1 MSKISYK
8 DKVRIETLWK
18 LGFGYQTIVPKFP
31 EKGWKLC
38 SVKALCKWA
47 DEHGSATK
55 WKPGSGWPK
64 TARTEENV
72 TYLKLMIGKNR
83 TLTMMLHHF
92 ANIKLTR
99 LYAALP
105 CAALP
110 RHDAALPPHRVS
122 RAHTRVRTYHD

>member
-55 WKPGSGWPK
+55 
-64 TARTEENV
+64 
-72 TYLKLMIGKNR
+72 
-83 TLTMMLHHF
+83 
-92 ANIKLTR
+92 
-99 LYAALP
+99 
-105 CAALP
+105 
-110 RHDAALPPHRVS
+110 
-122 RAHTRVRTYHD
+122 